1 MLYVINLTITCF
13 AEAINVS
20 TFDELKGPVL
30 NHKEILKYC
39 HAGIKEWQE
48 IKHQEKIKQLQLLL

>member
-1 MLYVINLTITCF
+1 MLYIINLTITCF

-20 TFDELKGPVL
+20 TFDELKDPVS

-39 HAGIKEWQE
+39 HVGIKEWQE
-48 IKHQEKIKQLQLLL
+48 IRHQKK